1 MSAIA
6 IAESHLS
13 RARGLAG
20 SRPQLVLVPT
30 GADAARVARAD
41 WAARPAVRLTRF
53 GRLVLMLFVSTA
65 VIVGAV
71 GAAGSFASAA
81 GPAQTI
87 TVEAGQTMSQIA
99 AEWLPDLSINDG
111 VVAIQLANGLS
122 TPHLHVG
129 EQLVIPAG

>member
-20 SRPQLVLVPT
+20 SRPRLVLVPT
-30 GADAARVARAD
+30 GADAARVAR
-41 WAARPAVRLTRF
+41 AARPAVRLTRF

-87 TVEAGQTMSQIA
+87 TIEAGQTMSQIA
-99 AEWLPDLSINDG
+99 AERLPDLSINDG